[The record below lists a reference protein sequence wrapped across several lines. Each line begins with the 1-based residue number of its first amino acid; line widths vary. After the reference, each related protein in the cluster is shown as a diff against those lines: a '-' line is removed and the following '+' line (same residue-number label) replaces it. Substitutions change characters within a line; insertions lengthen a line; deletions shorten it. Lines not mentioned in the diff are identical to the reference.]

1 MDDNINLHVNP
12 DSILVITR
20 EGLLKRLKCPFRV
33 VLNESINVLETDV
46 EYNVQAVYLSNEN
59 VMLYVIRGNC
69 YYYFYFIIL
78 G

>member
-20 EGLLKRLKCPFRV
+20 EGFLKRLKCPFKV
-33 VLNESINVLETDV
+33 ILNEPIHALEIDV

-59 VMLYVIRGNC
+59 IMLYVIRGNC